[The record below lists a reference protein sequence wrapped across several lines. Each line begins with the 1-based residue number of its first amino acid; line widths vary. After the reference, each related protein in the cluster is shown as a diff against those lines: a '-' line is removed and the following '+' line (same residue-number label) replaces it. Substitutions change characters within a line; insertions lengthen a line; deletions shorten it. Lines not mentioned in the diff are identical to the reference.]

1 MSLTVTYSEIQRS
14 VARRL
19 GYPLASANRS
29 SDEQDSINDA
39 IRTGLRWFYFPTGE
53 MTHEWSFLVKLYET
67 TLVAGQNYY
76 DLPSNYERVASAVS
90 LSTNDHPLTAT
101 TEESIRLRI
110 TGEGLSGKP
119 EYCAVRSMQIEGDTR
134 YEFGV
139 YQRRM
144 QRERCRS
151 GICFLLKLFPTQTL
165 SRWAVVHADTIM
177 LGCLAAAEAQMNPEI
192 RWQAKVVFT
201 INCSMKNWLR
211 LCCQI
216 AYSEERS
223 NGLADSGS

>member
-29 SDEQDSINDA
+29 SDEEDSINDA

-139 YQRRM
+139 Y
-144 QRERCRS
+144 
-151 GICFLLKLFPTQTL
+151 PTPDAAGTL
-165 SRWAVVHADTIM
+165 SFWYLFSPEIISDTNPEPLGGAVHADTIM
-177 LGCLAAAEAQMNPEI
+177 LGCLAAAEAQMNPE
-192 RWQAKVVFT
+192 
-201 INCSMKNWLR
+201 M
-211 LCCQI
+211 
-216 AYSEERS
+216 
-223 NGLADSGS
+223 LAGEGGVHYQLFNEKLAAAVLSDRIQRGAQ